1 MKSGCWKNLSS
12 AVCHIKYSH
21 WALSLL
27 SVNRTASRGWPSSLL
42 FLWLIWNGKY
52 WALKWMP
59 PNRRKKKFD
68 LLMSPAGNVKC
79 VFLTGL
85 GQMYQISKFLL
96 KDSLKHCLLYTEKI
110 VWLAF
115 VVAFFKT
122 VIQCLILVT
131 SVLYLR
137 LNFIIFLSLVEDTLG
152 TSEENGI
159 IVDQALEHIQCSTH
173 SAWEPGCL

>member
-21 WALSLL
+21 WVLSLL

-59 PNRRKKKFD
+59 PNTRKKKSD

-85 GQMYQISKFLL
+85 GQMYQISKLLL

-122 VIQCLILVT
+122 VIQWLIC
-131 SVLYLR
+131 
-137 LNFIIFLSLVEDTLG
+137 NFCSLFETEVHDHFLPFISWGHTRYFWGEWNDG
-152 TSEENGI
+152 WPGI
-159 IVDQALEHIQCSTH
+159 GAHPV
-173 SAWEPGCL
+173 